1 MQHVIIEAEEPMHDQ
16 GGEEPKPKASKAGLL
31 LGCLLLAAGIVV
43 CLLILPNFIKIKDGN
58 TAEPRSKQNLHSL
71 QLALE
76 RYAVDNAGYYPLD
89 FIELAKQGY
98 MPQNPEN
105 AYTARRSRECIP
117 MQLIPPGI
125 PGSPGDFTYVTKV
138 QDVGGVQRV
147 VAYDLYLYGMEKEA
161 RKRPVEVTT
170 QGIDA
175 SRVIY
180 KLSGA
185 RASAH

>member
-1 MQHVIIEAEEPMHDQ
+1 MQHVIIEPEEFMHDR
-16 GGEEPKPKASKAGLL
+16 GGAEPEPKASRAGLL

-43 CLLILPNFIKIKDGN
+43 CLLILPNFIDVKDGN
-58 TAEPRSKQNLHSL
+58 TSRPRSMQNLHSL

-98 MPQNPEN
+98 MPQNPDN
-105 AYTARRSRECIP
+105 AYTARRSRESIP
-117 MQLIPPGI
+117 MKLIPLGMPGN
-125 PGSPGDFTYVTKV
+125 PGDFAYVTKV
-138 QDVGGVQRV
+138 RDVSGAQRV
-147 VAYDLYLYGMEKEA
+147 VAYDLYLFGLEKEA

-185 RASAH
+185 GAHAH